1 MKSYYLFVCFSI
13 ILGRLVSVSLLSGIC
28 CRVMHGNAYPTEDPE
43 CYKIFEKNESE
54 QLAFGDYQ
62 LYDIGCCKA
71 MCVGKDLL

>member
-1 MKSYYLFVCFSI
+1 M
-13 ILGRLVSVSLLSGIC
+13 GRLVSVSLLSGIC

-54 QLAFGDYQ
+54 QLAFGASTIICFYSF
-62 LYDIGCCKA
+62 ICKA